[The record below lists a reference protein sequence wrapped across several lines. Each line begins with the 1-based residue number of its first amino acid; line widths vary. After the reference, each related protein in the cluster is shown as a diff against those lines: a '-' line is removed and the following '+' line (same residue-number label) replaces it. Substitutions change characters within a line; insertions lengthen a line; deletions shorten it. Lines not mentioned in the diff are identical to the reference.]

1 MWLSPVHFVLN
12 VATFSHIKVRQ
23 PRGGGGAGVTLFR
36 LIYIFSRLI
45 IHPSD
50 DISAD
55 VGFENA
61 KFIMAAMKSLSYH
74 IFLNIWDRDWIFFTK
89 SYFGTEECNKKLH
102 STLLS
107 CKLKMAAMK
116 SLMLPFRPQYLR

>member
-12 VATFSHIKVRQ
+12 VATFSHIIVRQ
-23 PRGGGGAGVTLFR
+23 PRGGGVTLFW

-55 VGFENA
+55 VGFKNA
-61 KFIMAAMKSLSYH
+61 KFIMAAMKSLQLSY
-74 IFLNIWDRDWIFFTK
+74 LT
-89 SYFGTEECNKKLH
+89 
-102 STLLS
+102 
-107 CKLKMAAMK
+107 
-116 SLMLPFRPQYLR
+116 QYLR